1 MITVVGVFAH
11 RAGAERAVHDLRT
24 LGIDDERV
32 DFLLP
37 ALPRKQLSE
46 VLTADSEQPGMGRA
60 MGTVV
65 GGALGVAAGMSLGT
79 AAASFLVPGIGPVLG
94 LGSLAAAVLGLIG
107 AAGGG
112 TAGRGLD
119 RALMDGLPKDELYLY
134 EDALRQGRSVVIC
147 LAQNQIER
155 DEARQVLEREG
166 AETIDAARHKWWTG
180 LRDAEREHYTASGAD
195 FTKDENP
202 FHSGFEAALN
212 PEFRGKP
219 WDQVVY
225 LLAEQYRD
233 WSADSFRKGFERGQ
247 RHYQSLLEQH
257 QPV

>member
-11 RAGAERAVHDLRT
+11 QAGAERAVRDLRT

-37 ALPRKQLSE
+37 ASTQKQLSE
-46 VLTADSEQPGMGRA
+46 VVTSDSEQPGMGPA

-65 GGALGVAAGMSLGT
+65 GGALGVAAGMSLGA
-79 AAASFLVPGIGPVLG
+79 AAASFMVPGIGPVLG

-107 AAGGG
+107 AVGGG
-112 TAGRGLD
+112 TAGRGIE

-147 LAQNQIER
+147 LAQNEIER

-166 AETIDAARHKWWTG
+166 AESIDAARDKWWTG
-180 LRDAEREHYTASGAD
+180 LRDPEREHYTASGAD
-195 FTKDENP
+195 FAKDENP
-202 FHSGFEAALN
+202 FRRGFEAALN
-212 PEFRGKP
+212 PDFRGKS
-219 WDQVVY
+219 WDQVGY
-225 LLAEQYRD
+225 LLAEQYHD

-247 RHYQSLLEQH
+247 RYYQQLQQPH
-257 QPV
+257 QTV